1 MMRCKRIA
9 LISSLALAV
18 IASPVAGQSSSLYV
32 QDTVPQAAP
41 QVMADG
47 SPARLSPAIAAVSMA
62 AVRRPEPRAF
72 AVHDLIT
79 VIIRESVANDST
91 ASLEASRESSYDG
104 EIANFPAL
112 DVWRLLQM
120 QLRPSSMSDGTPK
133 LGVEF
138 EREFEGEGSF
148 RRQDTYTSRV
158 TARVI
163 DIRPNGTL
171 VLEARRYIKTD
182 AEAVRITLTGTARK
196 EDVTA
201 NNTLLSTQIYDL
213 HLVPEHEREL
223 RKSTKKGILTKF
235 FDALF
240 DF

>member
-1 MMRCKRIA
+1 MMNNYGFTLLVVAACG
-9 LISSLALAV
+9 LA
-18 IASPVAGQSSSLYV
+18 ASTAGAQSSSLYV
-32 QDTVPQAAP
+32 QDTVQQSPPA
-41 QVMADG
+41 VHADG
-47 SPARLSPAIAAVSMA
+47 SPARLSPAIAEVSMA

-79 VIIRESVANDST
+79 VIIRESVSNDST
-91 ASLEASRESSYDG
+91 ASLEASRESGYDG
-104 EIANFPAL
+104 EISNFPAL

-120 QLRPSSMSDGTPK
+120 QLRPSSMSEGTPK
-133 LGVEF
+133 LGIDF

-171 VLEARRYIKTD
+171 VIEARRYIKTD
-182 AEAVRITLTGTARK
+182 SEGVRITLTGTARK

-201 NNTLLSTQIYDL
+201 DNTLLSTQIYDL
-213 HLVPEHEREL
+213 HLVTEHEGEL